1 MLLVGSKAE
10 YGTFLLYRRRFEN
23 HSGAGHDQ
31 MIQMKHVEKS
41 YRGIP
46 VLKDVSFSV
55 DPGELVF
62 LKGSSGSG
70 KSTLLKILYR
80 DIEDYGGEVRLNGQ
94 ALRSLPRYES
104 RRITA
109 TIFQSFELLDRK
121 TVYENVALAGEVIGR
136 SEREIRQETMSLL
149 ERVGLAG
156 KEDRFPHE
164 LSGGEQ
170 QRVAIARALLNKPL
184 VLLADEPTGNLD
196 PDNAG
201 MILELLRQFNETDGI
216 TMLIVTHAEEL
227 TRKFEA
233 RTLYVRGG
241 RVEA

>member
-1 MLLVGSKAE
+1 
-10 YGTFLLYRRRFEN
+10 
-23 HSGAGHDQ
+23 

-41 YRGIP
+41 YRGVP
-46 VLKDVSFSV
+46 VLTDVNFTIE
-55 DPGELVF
+55 PGEFVF

-80 DIEDYGGEVRLNGQ
+80 DIEDYRGEVHLNGQ
-94 ALRSLPRYES
+94 ALRSMPRYET
-104 RRITA
+104 RRITG

-121 TVYENVALAGEVIGR
+121 TVYENVALAGEVVGR
-136 SEREIRQETMSLL
+136 SEREIKAETMNLL
-149 ERVGLAG
+149 DRVGLAG

-196 PDNAG
+196 PENAE
-201 MILELLRQFNETDGI
+201 MILDLLKKFNESEGI
-216 TMLIVTHAEEL
+216 TMFIVTHAEEL
-227 TRKFEA
+227 TRKFSA
-233 RTLYVRGG
+233 RTLYVQGG
-241 RVEA
+241 RIQE